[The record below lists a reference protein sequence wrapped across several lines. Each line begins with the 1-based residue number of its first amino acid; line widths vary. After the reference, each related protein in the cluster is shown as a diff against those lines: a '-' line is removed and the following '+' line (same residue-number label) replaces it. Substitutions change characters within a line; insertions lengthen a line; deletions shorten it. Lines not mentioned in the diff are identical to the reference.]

1 MTPVVDHEQDG
12 EKGDDAMTKTRREIL
27 AGAAAAAALGKAG
40 PAFAQEE
47 TVAIG
52 WTGPLS
58 GGAAL
63 YGKNTLTGI
72 EMAAREINEAG
83 GLKID
88 GKTCKLNV
96 VALDD
101 KYSPSEAAV
110 NAKRLRA
117 QYKAPVIFCPHS
129 GGNFAMQAFNEQD
142 GFLIGAYTSVPQM
155 TERGNK
161 LTLRIPPSF
170 AGYVDP
176 FIRMTMGGFG
186 KKLGMAGADHDYA
199 KAWAALMKPAWIK
212 AGGTVV
218 AENPMSYNKDSDF
231 YSGVSRVTS
240 ADPNVMFVGGASE
253 PTALVIKQ
261 ARELGFQ
268 GGFMVMDQAKLDEI
282 AHVLG
287 GYEQLEGAIG
297 TLPVV
302 FDPRPGPKDF
312 VVRFRKAYN
321 RDPGSEASYNYSAM
335 NAVAD
340 AMKLGGS
347 TTDAAKIMAGLSESF
362 KALPPPR
369 NPSGITNVDAN
380 GGSNVLLTVAYVK
393 GGKVVAIDAAS
404 GKAVD

>member
-1 MTPVVDHEQDG
+1 MIR
-12 EKGDDAMTKTRREIL
+12 TRRDIL
-27 AGAAAAAALGKAG
+27 AGSAAAALLATTRGG
-40 PAFAQEE
+40 FAQEN
-47 TVAIG
+47 TITIG

-63 YGKNTLTGI
+63 YGKNTLTGL
-72 EMAAREINEAG
+72 EMAAKEINDAG
-83 GLKID
+83 GVQVD
-88 GKTCKLNV
+88 GKAVKLNV
-96 VALDD
+96 VGLDD
-101 KYSPSEAAV
+101 KYAPSESAV

-176 FIRMTMGGFG
+176 FIKTTMGAFG

-199 KAWAALMKPAWIK
+199 KAWAALMAPAWKK

-218 AENPMSYNKDSDF
+218 AENPMSYNKDTDF
-231 YSGVSRVTS
+231 YSGVSRVT
-240 ADPNVMFVGGASE
+240 AGNPDVLFIGGASE

-287 GYEQLEGAIG
+287 GYQQLEGAIG
-297 TLPVV
+297 TLPIA

-312 VVRFRKAYN
+312 VGRFRKIYN
-321 RDPGSEASYNYSAM
+321 KDPGSEVTYNYSAL
-335 NAVAD
+335 NAVAE
-340 AMKLGGS
+340 AMKMAGTAS
-347 TTDAAKIMAGLSESF
+347 DPAKINAAISDAF
-362 KALPPPR
+362 KALPPAR
-369 NPSGITNVDAN
+369 NPAAITQVDEK
-380 GGSNVLLTVAYVK
+380 GGSNVQLTVAYVK
-393 GGKVVAIDAAS
+393 GGKVVPLDAAT
-404 GKAVD
+404 GNAMN